1 MHWLPCDH
9 ESAVVLKEWDFV
21 ASQWLPAQRPYTHAE
36 HLYACSHAGDPSILA
51 KDSQTEAD
59 ALNPMSFSWPL
70 APEIAAV
77 WPMERRRQQAASAP
91 PRQGST

>member
-1 MHWLPCDH
+1 MLPGRVTMGLPRLLVVGPRGEEMHWLPCDH

-51 KDSQTEAD
+51 K
-59 ALNPMSFSWPL
+59 N
-70 APEIAAV
+70 
-77 WPMERRRQQAASAP
+77 
-91 PRQGST
+91 PRQKQMP